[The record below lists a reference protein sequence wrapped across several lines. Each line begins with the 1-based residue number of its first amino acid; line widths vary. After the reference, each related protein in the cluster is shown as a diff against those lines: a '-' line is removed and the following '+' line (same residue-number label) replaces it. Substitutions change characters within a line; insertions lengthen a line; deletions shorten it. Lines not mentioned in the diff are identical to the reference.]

1 MSCPAC
7 EARRRM
13 LRDALMQA
21 KLKESL
27 GHAVKG
33 AAEIVGLKPKTA
45 VVEQTESRR
54 VSRKTPPNEGI
65 ENAQE

>member
-33 AAEIVGLKPKTA
+33 AAEIIGVKPKYGI
-45 VVEQTESRR
+45 EESRR